1 MKVFY
6 MGNNWLGLKVLEWL
20 DEQGEEIVGL
30 SVHPSPKRKYG
41 DEILSVADLPNG
53 RVFDARSLEDGK
65 ALDRIRELDPDIG
78 ISVLF
83 DYILRPPF
91 LDLFDESVINLHPG
105 YLPYNRGQYPN
116 VWSIVEG
123 TPAGTTL
130 HYIDPEIDT
139 GDIIARKGVNVEPID
154 TGQTLHTK
162 LEQASFELFKDAWPA
177 ISSGSVSRVEQEKE
191 EGTYHRS
198 DDVEEIDEIDLDA
211 SYKARDLINI
221 LRARTF
227 PPHESAYFEE
237 NGKKVYIRVDL
248 EYGKQE

>member
-6 MGNNWLGLKVLEWL
+6 MGNNWLGWKVLEWL
-20 DEQGEEIVGL
+20 DAQGEEIVGL
-30 SVHPSPKRKYG
+30 SVHPSSKQKHG
-41 DEILSVADLPNG
+41 DEILSTADLPDEQ
-53 RVFDARSLEDGK
+53 VFDARSLEDEEV
-65 ALDRIRELDPDIG
+65 LSRIRELDPDIG
-78 ISVLF
+78 ISILF

-91 LDLFDESVINLHPG
+91 LDLFDGSVINLHPA

-139 GDIIARKGVNVEPID
+139 GDIIARKGVNVESVD
-154 TGQTLHTK
+154 TGKTLYRK
-162 LEQASFELFKDAWPA
+162 LEQASFELFKDTWPA
-177 ISSGSVSRVEQEKE
+177 IASGRVSRVEQKRE

-198 DDVEEIDEIDLDA
+198 DDVEEIDKIDLDA

-237 NGKKVYIRVDL
+237 DGKKVYISVNL
-248 EYGKQE
+248 EYEQQE